1 MMGKGIAA
9 LAFVALLATAC
20 GSEVLSPSAATVN
33 GDEITTEDVREASE
47 AFEKTKAFDQ
57 LAQQSG
63 ESGARRVFQQGY
75 LSQLIRRRVLR
86 PKAEEMGIEVDDED
100 VEERLE
106 QIKQDFPSEEE
117 FEKAVADQGLTD
129 AELDQLVRDQILEER
144 LRAEVTK
151 ETGADEDEVRAY
163 YEENRA
169 NYDEV
174 RASHIL
180 VKDKGLAERLASE
193 LQDLSRAKLEK
204 RFAALAKRHSEDK
217 ASGAKGGDLGWS
229 SPNSY
234 VPEFSGA
241 LDKLE
246 IGEISEPVKSQ
257 FGFHVIRLVGRR
269 SKSFDAVRAAIEQEL
284 GGVAQ
289 DEAWQEWLTDAYRE
303 ADIEVNSRYGEFDV
317 ATQQVVDAEG
327 SDVPAV
333 EESPAPESSP
343 QS

>member
-1 MMGKGIAA
+1 MMSTRIAA
-9 LAFVALLATAC
+9 LGLVALLVSAC
-20 GSEVLSPSAATVN
+20 GSETLAPAAATVN
-33 GDEITTEDVREASE
+33 GARITTDDVREASE
-47 AFEKTKAFDQ
+47 AFEKTAAFDQ

-63 ESGARRVFQQGY
+63 EAGARRVFQQGY
-75 LSQLIRRRVLR
+75 LSQQIRRRVLR
-86 PKAEEMGIEVDDED
+86 PAAEEMGIEVDDAD

-106 QIKQDFPSEEE
+106 QIKGDFPSEEE

-129 AELDQLVRDQILEER
+129 EELNGLVRDQIIEER

-151 ETGADEDEVRAY
+151 EAGAGEDEVRAY

-180 VKDKGLAERLASE
+180 VKDRALAERLAARLDKAPRGE
-193 LQDLSRAKLEK
+193 VEK
-204 RFAALAKRHSEDK
+204 SFAALAKRHSEDK

-241 LDKLE
+241 LAKLE
-246 IGEISEPVKSQ
+246 VGEISEPVKSQ
-257 FGFHVIRLVGRR
+257 FGFHIIRLVGRR
-269 SKSFDAVRAAIEQEL
+269 SKSFEDVRPAIEQEL

-289 DEAWQEWLTDAYRE
+289 DEAWQEWLIDAYRE
-303 ADIEVNSRYGEFDV
+303 ADVEVNSRYGEFDIK
-317 ATQQVVDAEG
+317 TQQIVDAEA
-327 SDVPAV
+327 SDVPGV
-333 EESPAPESSP
+333 EESPAAESSP
-343 QS
+343 QG